1 VLLRTRYWETIVLS
15 IIGEMLEPEENGDEI
30 CGAVMSKRKT
40 GDRIAVWNRRNNQP
54 QLIMAMGKV
63 GAYLVLSLLFLK
75 NAGKGHSERAFDAQ
89 QQGQAHVSSPRR
101 LFEDG
106 CFIHKSCKV

>member
-1 VLLRTRYWETIVLS
+1 MSKRTCRKFGSFLKKVELNSYWETIVLS

-54 QLIMAMGKV
+54 HLIMAMGKV
-63 GAYLVLSLLFLK
+63 RWFMFL
-75 NAGKGHSERAFDAQ
+75 
-89 QQGQAHVSSPRR
+89 HVSS
-101 LFEDG
+101 F
-106 CFIHKSCKV
+106 V